1 MNKLLKIFKTK
12 IYFDQYLFIS
22 ITLLSI
28 MGLIFLYSAS
38 QGNIETTIKQSFFVA
53 LGLVLMFLLS
63 QVDPDFYK
71 NNASFFLILSISL
84 IILTI
89 FFGKEVN
96 GAKRWLDLGFF
107 TLQSSE
113 ITKIALPVFLAAYLY
128 NKPLPISLLNTAI
141 SMIIII
147 IIVNLVRIQPDLGTS
162 LVIFIA
168 GLYILFLAGLS
179 WRFIGASFGII
190 TLSLPFIWNNF
201 LEPFQRQRIL
211 TLLDPTAY
219 QYGSGWNITQS
230 KIAIGSGGIQGKGY
244 GSGSQAHLDFLPET
258 ETDFIFAVIAEEFGF
273 IGACILMSTFFFII
287 LRCFYLAVNAR
298 DRFCRLTIG
307 GLSLLF
313 ISTIF
318 INLAMVV
325 GIIPVV
331 GMPLPFI
338 SKGGSSLLS
347 FYIAFGIIISM
358 ATHKKL
364 MQKRKDYYYLY
375 QYP

>member
-211 TLLDPTAY
+211 TLLDPTADP
-219 QYGSGWNITQS
+219 YGSGWNITQS

-244 GSGSQAHLDFLPET
+244 ESGSQAHLDFLPET

-364 MQKRKDYYYLY
+364 MQK
-375 QYP
+375 

>member
-1 MNKLLKIFKTK
+1 MIKLLKILRRK
-12 IYFDQYLFIS
+12 IYIDHYLFFS
-22 ITLLSI
+22 ITILSI
-28 MGLIFLYSAS
+28 MGLLFLYSAS
-38 QGNIETTIKQSFFVA
+38 QENTETIIKQSFFVFF
-53 LGLVLMFLLS
+53 GLLLMFLLS
-63 QVDPDFYK
+63 QLDPDFYK
-71 NNASFFLILSISL
+71 NNAVIFLLISIFLI
-84 IILTI
+84 IITI

-113 ITKIALPVFLAAYLY
+113 IVKIALPVFLAAYLY
-128 NKPLPISLLNTAI
+128 NKPLPISFFHTILTLITI
-141 SMIIII
+141 L
-147 IIVNLVRIQPDLGTS
+147 IIVNLVRVQPDLGTS
-162 LVIFIA
+162 LVIFLA

-179 WRFIGASFGII
+179 WKFIGASFIVFI
-190 TLSLPFIWNNF
+190 LSLPFIWNNF
-201 LEPFQRQRIL
+201 LQPFQRQRVL
-211 TLLDPTAY
+211 TLLDPNADP
-219 QYGSGWNITQS
+219 YGSGWNITQS

-244 GSGSQAHLDFLPET
+244 GEGTQAHLDFLPET
-258 ETDFIFAVIAEEFGF
+258 ETDFIFSVVAEEFGF
-273 IGACILMSTFFFII
+273 IGVCILLFTFFFIM
-287 LRCFYLAVNAR
+287 LRCLYLAINAR

-313 ISTIF
+313 TSTVF
-318 INLAMVV
+318 VNLAMVV

-364 MQKRKDYYYLY
+364 MQK
-375 QYP
+375 

>member
-38 QGNIETTIKQSFFVA
+38 QGNIETTIKQSFFVV

-113 ITKIALPVFLAAYLY
+113 IIKIALPVFLAAYLH

-147 IIVNLVRIQPDLGTS
+147 TIVNLVRIQPDLGTS

-179 WRFIGASFGII
+179 WRFIGTSFGII
-190 TLSLPFIWNNF
+190 ILSLPFIWNNF

-211 TLLDPTAY
+211 TLLDPTADP
-219 QYGSGWNITQS
+219 YGSGWNITQS

-364 MQKRKDYYYLY
+364 MQK
-375 QYP
+375 

>member
-1 MNKLLKIFKTK
+1 MNRLFNSFKSR

-28 MGLIFLYSAS
+28 MGLVFLYSAS
-38 QGNIETTIKQSFFVA
+38 QGNIETTVKQSLFVV
-53 LGLVLMFLLS
+53 LGLILMFLLS
-63 QVDPDFYK
+63 QIDPDFYK
-71 NNASFFLILSISL
+71 NNSLLFLIFSIVL
-84 IILTI
+84 ILTTMI
-89 FFGKEVN
+89 FGKEVN

-113 ITKIALPVFLAAYLY
+113 IVKIALPVFLAAYLY
-128 NKPLPISLLNTAI
+128 DKPLPISLLNTLI
-141 SMIIII
+141 SMMVIL

-168 GLYILFLAGLS
+168 GLYVLFLAGLS
-179 WRFIGASFGII
+179 WRFIGISFGTFI
-190 TLSLPFIWNNF
+190 LSLPFIWNNF

-211 TLLDPTAY
+211 TLLDPNADP
-219 QYGSGWNITQS
+219 YGSGWNITQS
-230 KIAIGSGGIQGKGY
+230 KIAIGSGGIKGKGY
-244 GSGSQAHLDFLPET
+244 GEGSQAHLDFLPET
-258 ETDFIFAVIAEEFGF
+258 ETDFIFSVIAEEFGF
-273 IGACILMSTFFFII
+273 IGACILISTFFFIM
-287 LRCFYLAVNAR
+287 LRCFFLAINAR

-347 FYIAFGIIISM
+347 FYIAFGIII
-358 ATHKKL
+358 
-364 MQKRKDYYYLY
+364 
-375 QYP
+375 

>member
-1 MNKLLKIFKTK
+1 MNKLIDSLRSK

-22 ITLLSI
+22 ISLLSL

-38 QGNIETTIKQSFFVA
+38 DGNTSTVVKQSFFVIF
-53 LGLVLMFLLS
+53 GLILMFLVS
-63 QVDPDFYK
+63 QPDPDFYK
-71 NNASFFLILSISL
+71 NNSLVFLIIS
-84 IILTI
+84 IILILLTLLI
-89 FFGKEVN
+89 GKEVN
-96 GAKRWLDLGFF
+96 GAKRWLDLGIF
-107 TLQSSE
+107 TLQTSE
-113 ITKIALPVFLAAYLY
+113 IIKIALPVFLAAYLY
-128 NKPLPISLLNTAI
+128 DKALPISLLNTFLTLLLI
-141 SMIIII
+141 LV
-147 IIVNLVRIQPDLGTS
+147 IVNFVRIQPDLGTS
-162 LVIFIA
+162 LVILIA

-179 WRFIGASFGII
+179 WRFIGVSLSIFI
-190 TLSLPFIWNNF
+190 LSLPFIWNNF
-201 LEPFQRQRIL
+201 LEPFQRQRVL
-211 TLLDPTAY
+211 TLLDPAADPF
-219 QYGSGWNITQS
+219 GSGWNITQS

-244 GSGSQAHLDFLPET
+244 QMGSQAHLDFLPET
-258 ETDFIFAVIAEEFGF
+258 ETDFIFSVIAEEFGF
-273 IGACILMSTFFFII
+273 IGVCILLAVFFFILI
-287 LRCFYLAVNAR
+287 RCLYLALNAR

-358 ATHKKL
+358 ASHKKL
-364 MQKRKDYYYLY
+364 MQK
-375 QYP
+375 

>member
-1 MNKLLKIFKTK
+1 MKILSRFKKSK

-28 MGLIFLYSAS
+28 MGLVFLYSAS
-38 QGNIETTIKQSFFVA
+38 QENLETTLKQSFFVI
-53 LGLVLMFLLS
+53 LGLVLMLILS
-63 QVDPDFYK
+63 QADPDFYK
-71 NNASFFLILSISL
+71 NNSLVVLIISIFL
-84 IILTI
+84 IILTLLI
-89 FFGKEVN
+89 GKEVN
-96 GAKRWLDLGFF
+96 GAKRWLDLGLF

-113 ITKIALPVFLAAYLY
+113 VIKISLPVFLAAYLY
-128 NKPLPISLLNTAI
+128 NKSLPINLFHTFIALVLIFFIA
-141 SMIIII
+141 
-147 IIVNLVRIQPDLGTS
+147 NLVRIQPDLGTS

-168 GLYILFLAGLS
+168 GVYILFLAGLS
-179 WRFIGASFGII
+179 WRFIGVSLGIF

-201 LEPFQRQRIL
+201 LMPFQKQRIL
-211 TLLDPTAY
+211 TLLDPSADP
-219 QYGSGWNITQS
+219 YGSGWNIIQS

-244 GSGSQAHLDFLPET
+244 QEGSQAHLDFLPET
-258 ETDFIFAVIAEEFGF
+258 ETDFIFSVIAEEFGF
-273 IGACILMSTFFFII
+273 IGVCILLIIFFFILI
-287 LRCFYLAVNAR
+287 RCLYLALNAR

-313 ISTIF
+313 ASTIF

-347 FYIAFGIIISM
+347 FYMAFGIIISM

-364 MQKRKDYYYLY
+364 MQK
-375 QYP
+375 

>member
-1 MNKLLKIFKTK
+1 MNKLKLIIRNK

-28 MGLIFLYSAS
+28 MGLVFLYSAS
-38 QGNIETTIKQSFFVA
+38 QGNIETTIKQSVFVIF
-53 LGLVLMFLLS
+53 GLVLMFLVS
-63 QVDPDFYK
+63 QPDPDFFK
-71 NNASFFLILSISL
+71 NNSLFFLICSMIL
-84 IILTI
+84 IFLTLI
-89 FFGKEVN
+89 FGKEVN

-107 TLQSSE
+107 TLQTSE
-113 ITKIALPVFLAAYLY
+113 IIKITLPVFLAAYLY
-128 NKPLPISLLNTAI
+128 DKSLPINLLNTFVALTLI
-141 SMIIII
+141 FT
-147 IIVNLVRIQPDLGTS
+147 IVNLVRIQPDLGTS
-162 LVIFIA
+162 IVILIA

-179 WRFIGASFGII
+179 WRFIGVSFGLFV
-190 TLSLPFIWNNF
+190 LSLPLIWNNF

-211 TLLDPTAY
+211 TLLDPTSDP
-219 QYGSGWNITQS
+219 YGSGWNITQS

-244 GSGSQAHLDFLPET
+244 QMGSQAHLDFLPET
-258 ETDFIFAVIAEEFGF
+258 ETDFIFSVIAEEFGF
-273 IGACILMSTFFFII
+273 IGVCILLAIFFFIL
-287 LRCFYLAVNAR
+287 LRCLYLALNAR

-313 ISTIF
+313 LSTIF
-318 INLAMVV
+318 INLSMVV

-347 FYIAFGIIISM
+347 FYISFGIIISM

-364 MQKRKDYYYLY
+364 IQR
-375 QYP
+375 

>member
-1 MNKLLKIFKTK
+1 MNKLKLILRDK

-38 QGNIETTIKQSFFVA
+38 QGNIETIIKQSVFVIF
-53 LGLVLMFLLS
+53 GLVLMFLVS
-63 QVDPDFYK
+63 QPDPDFFK
-71 NNASFFLILSISL
+71 SNSLFFLICS
-84 IILTI
+84 IILVFLTLI
-89 FFGKEVN
+89 FGKEVN

-107 TLQSSE
+107 TLQTSE
-113 ITKIALPVFLAAYLY
+113 IVKITLPVFLAAYLY
-128 NKPLPISLLNTAI
+128 NKSLPINLFNTFVAI
-141 SMIIII
+141 TLILF
-147 IIVNLVRIQPDLGTS
+147 IVNLVRIQPDLGTS
-162 LVIFIA
+162 IVILIA

-179 WRFIGASFGII
+179 WRFIGVSSGLFV
-190 TLSLPFIWNNF
+190 LSLPFIWNNF

-211 TLLDPTAY
+211 TLLDPTSDP
-219 QYGSGWNITQS
+219 YGSGWNITQS

-244 GSGSQAHLDFLPET
+244 QMGSQAHLDFLPET
-258 ETDFIFAVIAEEFGF
+258 ETDFIFSVIAEEFGF
-273 IGACILMSTFFFII
+273 FGVCILLSIFFFIL
-287 LRCFYLAVNAR
+287 LRCLYLALNAR

-313 ISTIF
+313 LSTIF
-318 INLAMVV
+318 INLSMVV

-347 FYIAFGIIISM
+347 FYISFGIIISM

-364 MQKRKDYYYLY
+364 MQR
-375 QYP
+375 

>member
-1 MNKLLKIFKTK
+1 MNKLFKSK
-12 IYFDQYLFIS
+12 IYFDQYLFIA

-28 MGLIFLYSAS
+28 MGLVFLYSAS
-38 QGNIETTIKQSFFVA
+38 QENFETTFKQSFFVIF
-53 LGLVLMFLLS
+53 GLILMFALS
-63 QVDPDFYK
+63 QLDPDFYK
-71 NNASFFLILSISL
+71 NNSLIFLILSILL
-84 IILTI
+84 IILTLLI
-89 FFGKEVN
+89 GKEVN
-96 GAKRWLDLGFF
+96 GAKRWLDLGLF

-113 ITKIALPVFLAAYLY
+113 VIKISLPVFLAAYLY
-128 NKPLPISLLNTAI
+128 DKTLPINLSHTFIALILI
-141 SMIIII
+141 FFV
-147 IIVNLVRIQPDLGTS
+147 VNLVRIQPDLGTS

-168 GLYILFLAGLS
+168 GVYILFLAGLS
-179 WRFIGASFGII
+179 WRFIGASFGIFI
-190 TLSLPFIWNNF
+190 LSLPFIWNN
-201 LEPFQRQRIL
+201 LLMPFQRQRVL
-211 TLLDPTAY
+211 TLLDPSADP
-219 QYGSGWNITQS
+219 YGSGWNITQS

-244 GSGSQAHLDFLPET
+244 QQGSQAHLDFLPET
-258 ETDFIFAVIAEEFGF
+258 ETDFIFSVIAEEFGF
-273 IGACILMSTFFFII
+273 IGVCILLSVFFFI
-287 LRCFYLAVNAR
+287 LFRCLYLALNAR

-313 ISTIF
+313 VSTIF

-364 MQKRKDYYYLY
+364 MQK
-375 QYP
+375 

>member
-1 MNKLLKIFKTK
+1 MNKLFKSK
-12 IYFDQYLFIS
+12 IYFDQYLFIA

-28 MGLIFLYSAS
+28 MGLVFLYSAS
-38 QGNIETTIKQSFFVA
+38 QENFETTFKQSFFVIF
-53 LGLVLMFLLS
+53 GLILMFALS
-63 QVDPDFYK
+63 QLDPDFYK
-71 NNASFFLILSISL
+71 NNSLIFLILSILL
-84 IILTI
+84 IILTLLI
-89 FFGKEVN
+89 GKEVN
-96 GAKRWLDLGFF
+96 GAKRWLDLGLF

-113 ITKIALPVFLAAYLY
+113 VIKISLPVFLAAYLY
-128 NKPLPISLLNTAI
+128 DKTLPINLSHTFIALILI
-141 SMIIII
+141 FFV
-147 IIVNLVRIQPDLGTS
+147 VNLVRIQPDLGTS

-168 GLYILFLAGLS
+168 GVYILFLAGLS
-179 WRFIGASFGII
+179 WRFIGASFGIFI
-190 TLSLPFIWNNF
+190 LSLPFIWNN
-201 LEPFQRQRIL
+201 LLMPFQRQRVL
-211 TLLDPTAY
+211 TLLDPSADP
-219 QYGSGWNITQS
+219 YGSGWNITQS

-244 GSGSQAHLDFLPET
+244 QQGSQAHLDFLPET
-258 ETDFIFAVIAEEFGF
+258 ETDFIFSVIAEEFGF
-273 IGACILMSTFFFII
+273 IGVCILLLVFFFI
-287 LRCFYLAVNAR
+287 LFRCLYLALNAR

-325 GIIPVV
+325 GIIPIV

-364 MQKRKDYYYLY
+364 MQK
-375 QYP
+375 

>member
-1 MNKLLKIFKTK
+1 MNKLKLIIRNK

-28 MGLIFLYSAS
+28 MGLVFLYSAS
-38 QGNIETTIKQSFFVA
+38 QGNIETTIKQSVFVIF
-53 LGLVLMFLLS
+53 GLVLMFLVS
-63 QVDPDFYK
+63 QPDPDFFK
-71 NNASFFLILSISL
+71 NNSLFFLICSMIL
-84 IILTI
+84 IFLTLI
-89 FFGKEVN
+89 FGKEVN

-107 TLQSSE
+107 TLQTSE
-113 ITKIALPVFLAAYLY
+113 IIKITLPVFLAAYLY
-128 NKPLPISLLNTAI
+128 DKSLPIKLLNTFLALTLI
-141 SMIIII
+141 FT
-147 IIVNLVRIQPDLGTS
+147 IVNLVRIQPDLGTS
-162 LVIFIA
+162 IVILIA

-179 WRFIGASFGII
+179 WRFIGVSFGLFV
-190 TLSLPFIWNNF
+190 LSLPLIWNNF

-211 TLLDPTAY
+211 TLLDPTSDP
-219 QYGSGWNITQS
+219 YGSGWNITQS

-244 GSGSQAHLDFLPET
+244 QMGSQAHLDFLPET
-258 ETDFIFAVIAEEFGF
+258 ETDFIFSVIAEEFGF
-273 IGACILMSTFFFII
+273 IGVCILLAIFFFIL
-287 LRCFYLAVNAR
+287 LRCLYLALNAR

-313 ISTIF
+313 LSTIF
-318 INLAMVV
+318 INLSMVV

-347 FYIAFGIIISM
+347 FYISFGIIISM

-364 MQKRKDYYYLY
+364 MQR
-375 QYP
+375 

>member
-1 MNKLLKIFKTK
+1 MNQSFKSK
-12 IYFDQYLFIS
+12 IYFDQYLFIA

-28 MGLIFLYSAS
+28 MGLVFLYSAS
-38 QGNIETTIKQSFFVA
+38 QESFETILKQSFFVIF
-53 LGLVLMFLLS
+53 GLILMFVLS
-63 QVDPDFYK
+63 QPDPDFYK
-71 NNASFFLILSISL
+71 NNSLIFLILSILL
-84 IILTI
+84 IILTLLI
-89 FFGKEVN
+89 GKEVN
-96 GAKRWLDLGFF
+96 GAKRWLDLGLF

-113 ITKIALPVFLAAYLY
+113 VIKISLPVFLAAYLY
-128 NKPLPISLLNTAI
+128 DKTLPINLFHTFIALI
-141 SMIIII
+141 LIFFV
-147 IIVNLVRIQPDLGTS
+147 VNLVRIQPDLGTS

-168 GLYILFLAGLS
+168 GVYILFLAGLS
-179 WRFIGASFGII
+179 WRFIGASFGIFI
-190 TLSLPFIWNNF
+190 LSLPFIWNN
-201 LEPFQRQRIL
+201 LLMPFQRQRVL
-211 TLLDPTAY
+211 TLLDPSADP
-219 QYGSGWNITQS
+219 YGSGWNITQS

-244 GSGSQAHLDFLPET
+244 QQGSQAHLDFLPET
-258 ETDFIFAVIAEEFGF
+258 ETDFIFSVIAEEFGF
-273 IGACILMSTFFFII
+273 IGVCILLLVFFFI
-287 LRCFYLAVNAR
+287 LFRCLYLALNAR

-364 MQKRKDYYYLY
+364 MQK
-375 QYP
+375 

>member
-1 MNKLLKIFKTK
+1 MNKLFKSK
-12 IYFDQYLFIS
+12 IYFDQYLFIA

-28 MGLIFLYSAS
+28 MGLVFLYSAS
-38 QGNIETTIKQSFFVA
+38 QENFETTFKQSFFVIF
-53 LGLVLMFLLS
+53 GLILMFALS
-63 QVDPDFYK
+63 QLDPDFYK
-71 NNASFFLILSISL
+71 NNSLIFLVLSIL
-84 IILTI
+84 LVILTLLI
-89 FFGKEVN
+89 GKEVN
-96 GAKRWLDLGFF
+96 GAKRWLDLGLF

-113 ITKIALPVFLAAYLY
+113 VIKISLPVFLAAYLY
-128 NKPLPISLLNTAI
+128 DKTLPINLSHTFIALILI
-141 SMIIII
+141 FFV
-147 IIVNLVRIQPDLGTS
+147 VNLVRIQPDLGTS

-168 GLYILFLAGLS
+168 GVYILFLAGLS
-179 WRFIGASFGII
+179 WRFIGASFGIFI
-190 TLSLPFIWNNF
+190 LSLPFIWNN
-201 LEPFQRQRIL
+201 LLMPFQRQRVL
-211 TLLDPTAY
+211 TLLDPSADP
-219 QYGSGWNITQS
+219 YGSGWNITQS

-244 GSGSQAHLDFLPET
+244 QQGSQAHLDFLPET
-258 ETDFIFAVIAEEFGF
+258 ETDFIFSVIAEEFGF
-273 IGACILMSTFFFII
+273 IGVCILLLVFFFI
-287 LRCFYLAVNAR
+287 LFRCLYLALNAR

-364 MQKRKDYYYLY
+364 MQK
-375 QYP
+375 

>member
-1 MNKLLKIFKTK
+1 MNKLKLILKDK

-28 MGLIFLYSAS
+28 MGLVFLYSAS
-38 QGNIETTIKQSFFVA
+38 QGNIETTIKQSVFVIF
-53 LGLVLMFLLS
+53 GLVLMFLVS
-63 QVDPDFYK
+63 QPDPDFFK
-71 NNASFFLILSISL
+71 NNSLFFLICS
-84 IILTI
+84 IILI
-89 FFGKEVN
+89 FLTLIFGKEVN

-107 TLQSSE
+107 TLQTSE
-113 ITKIALPVFLAAYLY
+113 IIKITLPVFLAAYLY
-128 NKPLPISLLNTAI
+128 DKSLPINLLNTFVALTLI
-141 SMIIII
+141 F

-162 LVIFIA
+162 IVILIA

-179 WRFIGASFGII
+179 WRFIGVSFGLFV
-190 TLSLPFIWNNF
+190 LSLPLIWNNF

-211 TLLDPTAY
+211 TLLDPTSDP
-219 QYGSGWNITQS
+219 YGSGWNITQS

-244 GSGSQAHLDFLPET
+244 QMGSQAHLDFLPET
-258 ETDFIFAVIAEEFGF
+258 ETDFIFSVIAEEFGF
-273 IGACILMSTFFFII
+273 IGVCILLAIFFFIL
-287 LRCFYLAVNAR
+287 LRCLYLALNAR

-313 ISTIF
+313 LSTIF
-318 INLAMVV
+318 INLSMVV

-347 FYIAFGIIISM
+347 FYISFGIIISM

-364 MQKRKDYYYLY
+364 IQR
-375 QYP
+375 